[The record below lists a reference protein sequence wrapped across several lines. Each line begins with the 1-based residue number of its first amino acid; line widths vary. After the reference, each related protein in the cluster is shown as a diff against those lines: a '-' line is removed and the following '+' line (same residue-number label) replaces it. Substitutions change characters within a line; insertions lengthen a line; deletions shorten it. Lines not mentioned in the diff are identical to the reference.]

1 MSQKAQIDIIL
12 SNGQQAGQTLKELQQ
27 TANRLNREI
36 KDLKPGSEE
45 FTKKSKDFQQVTGRL
60 KDVRSEV
67 RGVTQEQKGFVSS
80 LKEMLPFGDKIGG
93 FSEKASQLKGQIGG
107 LTKGTHLFKAALWSI
122 GIGLIITAVGALVAI
137 LQKTQA
143 GMDQVTGA
151 MEGMKA
157 VVDELLGRLINLGK
171 GLWSMITGDFKKGVE
186 QLSSAFSNLGED
198 IAKAFNE
205 GRDIALA
212 RKELE
217 RFQRQQELL
226 TASLRAYADQQR
238 AIADDA
244 TRSFKERELAAEQA
258 RINSEQAAKVEMDLA
273 KQRFALLDR
282 ELAMK
287 RKNGLLTDELAE
299 QEKQAKM
306 ELIDA
311 ENNLTMVT
319 LENEKQR
326 AELKQ
331 DRLERDLDIL
341 IDGFDN
347 IKTINEKIIE
357 SDRLTIDEKRRRF
370 EELKDLS
377 DTSFDEQIRT
387 IEQFTNAQVDAN
399 DLLATE
405 DAKLLN
411 QKIRSLGL
419 SEIIE
424 GRLLEIIRER
434 RTAVSDFSELERS
447 IDEAA
452 AKRKEENIKK
462 EEEDRKAAHQSQLT
476 DLEILNETRE
486 ISINES
492 FANRLISEEERQ
504 TALYELEANRLQS
517 QLELIKAYY
526 GESSN
531 EAKKATNELA
541 AFMTQKRVEDV
552 AQTAEAEGEKGGI
565 ITDTAQRSLATFSS
579 VFGGMKG
586 LYDEGSKEYKD
597 FALIQGQIDTINA
610 ALAAYRSTAAI
621 PIFGPGL
628 APIAAAAAFTFGQLQ
643 QQKIQSVKK
652 AKFGALLRGSRHSAG
667 GIMVNAEDGE
677 IILNRNV
684 SQDPIGL
691 QMASDLNAMYGG
703 IRFMEAGGPVN
714 PLSAQQIAAQ
724 APAVSGG
731 SNMQSNNNFQN
742 TVIAYMQKIDRYI
755 TSIRVINN
763 VQDTREGLK
772 VINNLEQDAGF

>member
-1 MSQKAQIDIIL
+1 MAQTSTIEIVLANGVKAGD
-12 SNGQQAGQTLKELQQ
+12 TLKELQQ
-27 TANRLNREI
+27 TANRLQKEL
-36 KDLKPGSEE
+36 KDLDPTSQKFVDG
-45 FTKKSKDFQQVTGRL
+45 TKAYQMVTGRL
-60 KDVRSEV
+60 KEVRGEV

-151 MEGMKA
+151 MQGMKA

-586 LYDEGSKEYKD
+586 LYDEAGKEYKD
-597 FALIQGQIDTINA
+597 FAIIQSQIDTINA

-621 PIFGPGL
+621 PIVGPGL

-652 AKFGALLRGSRHSAG
+652 AEFGALLRGSRHSAG

>member
-541 AFMTQKRVEDV
+541 AFMTQNRVEDV

>member
-1 MSQKAQIDIIL
+1 
-12 SNGQQAGQTLKELQQ
+12 LKELQQ

-151 MEGMKA
+151 MQGMKA

-531 EAKKATNELA
+531 EAKKATTELA

-652 AKFGALLRGSRHSAG
+652 AEFGALLRGSRHSAG